1 MKQIKMTYFAFFRD
15 KANTS
20 NEEIATQAQTA
31 KELYKELKSKYDFEL
46 CSSKVKVAINDE
58 FKDFDFPLNNGDKV
72 VFIPPVAGG

>member
-1 MKQIKMTYFAFFRD
+1 MKQIKMTYFAFLGD

-58 FKDFDFPLNNGDKV
+58 SRTLIFH
-72 VFIPPVAGG
+72 